1 MNCTACGK
9 DLNPGARFC
18 SNCGAAVIQQQYTPQ
33 PAQRLYRPL
42 YGRMLGG
49 VCAGFAQHFG
59 WDVVLVRILLLVIV
73 FFGCGTPIIAYLI
86 AWIVMPSEL
95 FVFPPHC
102 YAPSPPPPA
111 PQPNGQPSV

>member
-42 YGRMLGG
+42 YGRMIGG
-49 VCAGFAQHFG
+49 VCVGFAQHFG

-102 YAPSPPPPA
+102 YAPPPAPPA
-111 PQPNGQPSV
+111 PQPNGHPSV